1 MCVCACICACVLP
14 ALLGVSASVF
24 IVLIVIN
31 VLVCALLQESSD
43 SSNTTIED
51 EDVKGKLRT
60 LRASKTF
67 SSFSYSRQIKKW
79 RQFTFLQ
86 TTEMFT
92 FTLYS
97 HELTYM
103 S

>member
-1 MCVCACICACVLP
+1 MCVCACICACVLS

-31 VLVCALLQESSD
+31 VLVCAFLQESSD

-51 EDVKGKLRT
+51 EDVKGQLRT

-67 SSFSYSRQIKKW
+67 SSFSYSRQIKKIAAVYVSANH
-79 RQFTFLQ
+79 RNVHVHIIFT
-86 TTEMFT
+86 
-92 FTLYS
+92 
-97 HELTYM
+97 
-103 S
+103 